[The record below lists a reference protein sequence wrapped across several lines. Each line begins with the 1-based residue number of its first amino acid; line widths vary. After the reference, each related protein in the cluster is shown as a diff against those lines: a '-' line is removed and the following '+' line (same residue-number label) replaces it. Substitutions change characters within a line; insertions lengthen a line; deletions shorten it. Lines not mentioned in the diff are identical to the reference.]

1 MELTRLAIVYL
12 HLIACCVAIG
22 LVLTSDIA
30 MVRQLLQGD
39 SAGLSDHKHMDSL
52 QKTVSRA
59 LAVLW
64 VTGVAIV
71 ALDVSIKGLGYFANP
86 KLQVK
91 IGLVVL
97 LTING
102 VFLHN
107 TVLPLMQKAGSL
119 LKLTFNHRML
129 ALFAGAVSG
138 VTWFYAALMGVGR
151 TLAWKYSLVELLAA
165 YPVLIVGGFVS
176 MLALTAWAKSRA
188 DAEYQGYR
196 GQVMPAH

>member
-1 MELTRLAIVYL
+1 MELTRLAIVYI

-30 MVRQLLQGD
+30 MVKQLLQGD
-39 SAGLSDHKHMDSL
+39 SNEPVDHKHLDSL

-64 VTGVAIV
+64 VTGVTFIV
-71 ALDVSIKGLGYFANP
+71 WDVSAKGWGYMANP
-86 KLQVK
+86 KIQAK

-102 VFLHN
+102 VLLHK

-119 LKLTFNHRML
+119 LKLTFNQRLL
-129 ALFAGAVSG
+129 ALFAGSVSG
-138 VTWFYAALMGVGR
+138 VTWFYAAFIGVGR
-151 TLAWKYSLVELLAA
+151 PLAWKYSLVELLAA
-165 YPVLIVGGFVS
+165 YPVLIAGGFGA

-188 DAEYQGYR
+188 DGQGY
-196 GQVMPAH
+196 GGTMLSGAH

>member
-1 MELTRLAIVYL
+1 MELTRLAIVYI

-30 MVRQLLQGD
+30 MVKQLLQGD
-39 SAGLSDHKHMDSL
+39 TAGLSDHKHLDGL

-64 VTGVAIV
+64 VTGVAII
-71 ALDVSIKGLGYFANP
+71 AMDVSAKGLGYFANP
-86 KLQVK
+86 KIQAK

-102 VFLHN
+102 VLLHRA
-107 TVLPLMQKAGSL
+107 VLPLLQKAGSL
-119 LKLTFNHRML
+119 LKLTVSQRLL
-129 ALFAGAVSG
+129 ALFAGALSA
-138 VTWFYAALMGVGR
+138 VTWFYAAFIGVGR
-151 TLAWKYSLVELLAA
+151 PLAWKYSLVELLAA
-165 YPVLIVGGFVS
+165 YPVLVVGGFGT

-188 DAEYQGYR
+188 DDKNQGHR
-196 GQVMPAH
+196 GQLMPAH